1 MTLSNRT
8 IGYAFATFYLYL
20 IVALILS
27 VTGYSPVPVVG
38 KSLVFLSLLVFVA
51 VALWLFVVMIFRLLT
66 SPYSIGT
73 KLLWC
78 VLFFVMSIVGATAF
92 FAFDMYR
99 RSKKDV

>member
-20 IVALILS
+20 IIALILS
-27 VTGYSPVPVVG
+27 VAGYSPVPVVG
-38 KSLVFLSLLVFVA
+38 ESLAFLSLLVFIA
-51 VALWLFVVMIFRLLT
+51 VALWLFVVMILRLLT
-66 SPYSIGT
+66 SQYSVGT

-78 VLFFVMSIVGATAF
+78 VLFLVISIVGATAF

-99 RSKKDV
+99 RSRKDV